1 MASPGR
7 HQAQSD
13 APSWTSGVRTPEVAA
28 CQSSQAQAA
37 RLAWARRPRR
47 LTPLP
52 WPSPRGLRKRAP
64 ARRGNGV
71 PRPLRRLL

>member
-1 MASPGR
+1 MRRST
-7 HQAQSD
+7 
-13 APSWTSGVRTPEVAA
+13 PSSTSEVQTAELAA
-28 CQSSQAQAA
+28 CQSAPAHAA

-52 WPSPRGLRKRAP
+52 WPCPQDLLERAP
-64 ARRGNGV
+64 ARCAWRRDRRGNGV